1 MPELKDSEFTWKAFQ
16 DSNNNELVANLAN
29 FINRV
34 VVLTHKFYK
43 GRVPEL
49 DLDTTFLGSGGDEY
63 EYFDTELIVLHDE
76 IQEMNEHLRKFD
88 FRSALKK

>member
-1 MPELKDSEFTWKAFQ
+1 M
-16 DSNNNELVANLAN
+16 
-29 FINRV
+29 
-34 VVLTHKFYK
+34 
-43 GRVPEL
+43 

-88 FRSALKK
+88 FRSALKNDGYIYQRQSIVAIQRALEVV